1 MRCAEAYSTAILALE
16 QSRVELSL
24 HVPAAARP
32 SGGNEENFRD
42 LLEKCGHIVL
52 KTEYKQGGNRFC
64 FHPDCVS
71 LGLSEVWELQ
81 NKSSLTSFN
90 IEDSFVGSR
99 KFAIVAL
106 LGLLFCLPCE
116 NSLFQPLFA

>member
-1 MRCAEAYSTAILALE
+1 MLAT
-16 QSRVELSL
+16 
-24 HVPAAARP
+24 ARP

-99 KFAIVAL
+99 KFAIVAPL
-106 LGLLFCLPCE
+106 HLLFCLHCK
-116 NSLFQPLFA
+116 NSLF